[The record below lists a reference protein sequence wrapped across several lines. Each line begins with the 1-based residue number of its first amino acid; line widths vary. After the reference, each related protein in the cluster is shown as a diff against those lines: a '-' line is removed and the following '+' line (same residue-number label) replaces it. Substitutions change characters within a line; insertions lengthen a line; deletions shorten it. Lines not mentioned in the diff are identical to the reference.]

1 MILRVFQICLKLD
14 IDLTSLQEVCRSKYH
29 VVFKNI
35 KLNNV
40 NKRRVAAK
48 LQIMI
53 FVLVL

>member
-14 IDLTSLQEVCRSKYH
+14 IDLTSLQKVCRSEYH

-48 LQIMI
+48 LQIKI